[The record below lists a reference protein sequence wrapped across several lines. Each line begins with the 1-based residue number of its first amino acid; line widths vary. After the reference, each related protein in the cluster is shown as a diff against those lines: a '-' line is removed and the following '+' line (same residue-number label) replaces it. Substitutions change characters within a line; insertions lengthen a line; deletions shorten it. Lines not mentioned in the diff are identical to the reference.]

1 MYFAITTMTTV
12 GYGDITPSNEYEAG
26 ILIFGMVV
34 ATGMFAFTFN
44 SIGYIVDDLTRDSKE
59 FKK

>member
-1 MYFAITTMTTV
+1 MTTV

-26 ILIFGMVV
+26 VLIIGMVV
-34 ATGMFAFTFN
+34 ATGMFAYTFN